1 MKTVKKQACNVGVG
15 DELLLVTRGG
25 ADVFAT
31 VFLGERI
38 KTEYLTPDG
47 KVEQKDD
54 IYLYYKTPTGSTQ
67 KSRYSPKDKIDV
79 KKVD

>member
-1 MKTVKKQACNVGVG
+1 MKTVKKMACNVGVG
-15 DELLLVTRGG
+15 DELLTQGG
-25 ADVFAT
+25 AFAT

-38 KTEYLTPDG
+38 KKEYLTPDG

-54 IYLYYKTPTGSTQ
+54 IYLYYKTQTGSTQ

-79 KKVD
+79 KKED

>member
-1 MKTVKKQACNVGVG
+1 MKTVKKMACNVGVG
-15 DELLLVTRGG
+15 DEILAPGG
-25 ADVFAT
+25 EGLFAT

-47 KVEQKDD
+47 KVEQKDG

-79 KKVD
+79 KKEE